1 MTDNTYSG
9 TLKFKDVDF
18 VFVFDGSELVLIPPK
33 ERKNDIMWGWLKK
46 EICPGVYTSGDPLT
60 VDVPYLDGF
69 CNETSKRLIFLT
81 REESTVGSRN
91 STLYINVAG
100 YLECSPNTNG
110 FCRMTLS
117 GRALNYI
124 HPVNRAFSQVFD
136 SDDLTEKGIISIRT
150 NGFDRTS
157 TVKRAFRFE
166 GRDIAAYFSVGWTCS
181 MKISTPPITLN
192 SSMIFEFDETDD
204 YWFFYRLW
212 HAAEDFLQLLQPLGV
227 RVAPFWLQ
235 LPASFGPQRLAEL
248 VSFIDALQRPLAV
261 EVRHP
266 EFFARG
272 DAERLLNR
280 LLMDRGVERICLDP
294 RALFSCTSTDP
305 AVLHAQSKKP
315 KVPPRPAAFTQ
326 FPQVRFIGRPELEAN
341 DPYLLP
347 WIEKVAGWIEEGRTP
362 YVFLHTPD
370 NHRAPELARR
380 FHQQL
385 SERLPGLP
393 ALPELHPPQSREQLG
408 LL

>member
-1 MTDNTYSG
+1 MTELPYYLGCPSWSENAWREGLYPQNARPA
-9 TLKFKDVDF
+9 DF
-18 VFVFDGSELVLIPPK
+18 LS
-33 ERKNDIMWGWLKK
+33 
-46 EICPGVYTSGDPLT
+46 
-60 VDVPYLDGF
+60 
-69 CNETSKRLIFLT
+69 
-81 REESTVGSRN
+81 
-91 STLYINVAG
+91 LYA
-100 YLECSPNTNG
+100 
-110 FCRMTLS
+110 
-117 GRALNYI
+117 
-124 HPVNRAFSQVFD
+124 QVFNAVEGNTTFYARPAPTTVQRWAH
-136 SDDLTEKGIISIRT
+136 SLPEHFRLTAK
-150 NGFDRTS
+150 FP
-157 TVKRAFRFE
+157 
-166 GRDIAAYFSVGWTCS
+166 RDISHGGD
-181 MKISTPPITLN
+181 LR
-192 SSMIFEFDETDD
+192 EQ
-204 YWFFYRLW
+204 L
-212 HAAEDFLQLLQPLGV
+212 HAVEDFLQLLQPLGM

-248 VSFIDALQRPLAV
+248 VSFMDALQRPLAV

-266 EFFARG
+266 EFFAKG

-294 RALFSCTSTDP
+294 RALFSCDSSDP
-305 AVLHAQSKKP
+305 AVRHAQSKKP
-315 KVPPRPAAFTQ
+315 RVPPRPAAFTQ
-326 FPQVRFIGRPELEAN
+326 WPQVRFIGRPELEAN

-347 WIEKVAGWIEEGRTP
+347 WVEKVAGWIEEGRTP